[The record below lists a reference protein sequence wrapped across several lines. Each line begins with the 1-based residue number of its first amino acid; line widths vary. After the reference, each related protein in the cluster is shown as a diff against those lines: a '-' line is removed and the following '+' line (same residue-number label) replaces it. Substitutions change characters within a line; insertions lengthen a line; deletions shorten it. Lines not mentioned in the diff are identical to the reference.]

1 MTNELEMTREL
12 ERTRE
17 RGARADKARSLT
29 RQDL

>member
-29 RQDL
+29 RRDL

>member
-17 RGARADKARSLT
+17 MGARADKARSLT
-29 RQDL
+29 RRDL